1 MATSYKCPNCSAS
14 LIFDADQQ
22 LMTCNF
28 CGAKISPEDIVASEI
43 HLNSEAMKEEAAKD
57 EKLHAAAASATD
69 TAAQGAPAADDTASG
84 PDQGSDGSEETPT
97 HEFFSEEESVQY
109 VCGSCGAAVIT
120 DNNTSATFCAFCGSP
135 TILPE
140 RLVEA
145 RKPDYVLPF
154 KYGRDN
160 AIDSFFK
167 WCKAG
172 RFTPVDFVKSENVEK
187 MTGLYVPF
195 WLFNSVVD
203 MDYDARGTTVSSS
216 SSGNKTTTTT
226 KYYQLK
232 RKRKVCWSKIPF
244 DGATHIN
251 DKQME
256 MIAPYD
262 YRALKDF
269 DMLYLSGFFADRY
282 DLPAERLEETISKKV
297 TAYVERVFRD
307 SVRGYG
313 SVTEIQ
319 NRSRFYKPDVKYAL
333 LPVWILNYNYHGKRY
348 TFAMNGQTGK
358 IAGEYPISRLKLLL
372 LGLAILP
379 VAAVVFKLVI
389 GGLILGGFF

>member
-14 LIFDADQQ
+14 LVFDADQQ
-22 LMTCNF
+22 KMTCEF
-28 CGAKISPEDIVASEI
+28 CGAKISPEDIVASAV
-43 HLNSEAMKEEAAKD
+43 HLNSEAMKEEAKRD
-57 EKLHAAAASATD
+57 EELHASDAAAQTAPAGAEA
-69 TAAQGAPAADDTASG
+69 TAAAGQESAGPEDTSAAG
-84 PDQGSDGSEETPT
+84 Y
-97 HEFFSEEESVQY
+97 FSEEESVQY
-109 VCGSCGAAVIT
+109 VCGNCGAAVIT

-140 RLVEA
+140 RLVGA

-172 RFTPVDFVKSENVEK
+172 RFTPVDFVKNENVEK

-203 MDYDARGTTVSSS
+203 MDYETTGTKVSSS
-216 SSGNKTTTTT
+216 SSGSKTTTTT
-226 KYYQLK
+226 KYYRIK

-244 DGATHIN
+244 DGATHV
-251 DKQME
+251 DDDQME

-262 YRALKDF
+262 YRSLKDF

-282 DLPAERLEETISKKV
+282 DLPAERLEDNLHKKINS
-297 TAYVERVFRD
+297 YVEKVFKD

-313 SVTEIQ
+313 SVTGTQ
-319 NRSRFYKPDVKYAL
+319 NHSKIYKPDVQYAL
-333 LPVWILNYNYHGKRY
+333 LPVWILNYKYLGKRY

-358 IAGEYPISRLKLLL
+358 IAGEYPISRLKLIL

-379 VAAVVFKLVI
+379 VAAVLFKLVV

>member
-1 MATSYKCPNCSAS
+1 MATSYKCPNCAAS
-14 LIFDADQQ
+14 LVFDADQQ
-22 LMTCNF
+22 KMTCEY
-28 CGAKISPEDIVASEI
+28 CGAKISPEDIVASAV
-43 HLNSEAMKEEAAKD
+43 HLNSEAMKQEAKRDEE
-57 EKLHAAAASATD
+57 LHAPDAAAQTAPDGAEATAGAGQESAEPED
-69 TAAQGAPAADDTASG
+69 ASEVEFFAE
-84 PDQGSDGSEETPT
+84 EET
-97 HEFFSEEESVQY
+97 VQF
-109 VCGSCGAAVIT
+109 VCNSCGAAVIT
-120 DNNTSATFCAFCGSP
+120 DSNTSATFCAFCGSP

-140 RLVEA
+140 RLVGA

-172 RFTPVDFVKSENVEK
+172 RFTPVDFVKNENVEK

-203 MDYDARGTTVSSS
+203 MDYETTGTKVSSS
-216 SSGNKTTTTT
+216 SSGSKTTTTT
-226 KYYQLK
+226 KYYRIK

-244 DGATHIN
+244 DGATHI
-251 DKQME
+251 DDAQME

-262 YRALKDF
+262 YEALKDF

-282 DLPAERLEETISKKV
+282 DLPAERLEDNLNNKINSF
-297 TAYVERVFRD
+297 VERVFRD

-313 SVTEIQ
+313 SITETQ
-319 NRSRFYKPDVKYAL
+319 NRSKIYKPDVKYAL
-333 LPVWILNYNYHGKRY
+333 LPVWILNYKYLGKRY

-358 IAGEYPISRLKLLL
+358 IAGEYPISRLKLVL

-379 VAAVVFKLVI
+379 VAAVLFKLVI